1 MNKISIFIK
10 YVLSVIVCLFMMTG
24 CVEEFEADL
33 PEDDDTKLLVVDGT
47 ICSNQHNQFHLTWSS
62 MVKNEIGHNGNV
74 SFERPYEKPL
84 PVNGAKVTIC
94 GTDGSVYE
102 CKEDVQTE
110 RTPKEGYYD
119 PYSELYVYYDDEYGN
134 FHFSEVEEYNEF
146 RYSTGIYSCDVPE
159 LKPDVSYYLTI
170 KYWDDVYQSTPEKP
184 IRTPDIESLEYFQK
198 DSLSDVEVLLTT
210 AAPDDPSKTTFF
222 IWDYSETW
230 ELRPSRTTRM
240 YLDVSDNIYDFHDRL
255 FTEYYKLL
263 YPKYGWKTVNSNS
276 ILIESTAHYAGGK
289 LNKYQIVSIPRDDE
303 RISWNYSHKLN
314 LRAISKDEYEYAM
327 ESRQAGW
334 EMGGLFTPQP
344 SVLPTNIRCLTSSKK
359 VLGYVGCAQNV
370 ISKRIYID
378 GTKVSRVLPESPV
391 KVVYRCNEPKSFE
404 MLWDGWLL
412 YSYNEKEYVA
422 GEQVAETHW
431 VHAGDLDVRRRGATT
446 VKPDYMPPFG
456 EDYKFVDPG
465 FNIDINQKHNSY
477 YLDYESYEE

>member
-1 MNKISIFIK
+1 
-10 YVLSVIVCLFMMTG
+10 MMTG

-33 PEDDDTKLLVVDGT
+33 PDDDTQLLVVDGT
-47 ICSNQHNQFHLTWSS
+47 ICSNLHNQFHLTWSS
-62 MVKNEIGHNGNV
+62 MIKNEIGHNGTV

-102 CKEDVQTE
+102 CKEDIQTE

-134 FHFSEVEEYNEF
+134 VHFSEVEEFNEV
-146 RYSTGIYSCDVPE
+146 RYSTGVYSCDVPE

-210 AAPDDPSKTTFF
+210 DAPDDPDKTTFF
-222 IWDYSETW
+222 TWDYSETW

-240 YLDVSDNIYDFHDRL
+240 YFDVGDYIYFDNRFI
-255 FTEYYKLL
+255 TEYYKLL
-263 YPKYGWKTVNSNS
+263 YPKYGWKTADSNG

-289 LNKYQIVSIPRDDE
+289 LNRYQIVSIPRDDE
-303 RISWNYSHKLN
+303 RISWNYSHKLT

-327 ESRQAGW
+327 ECRQAGW

-344 SVLPTNIRCLTSSKK
+344 SVMPTNIRCLTSSKK
-359 VLGYVGCAQNV
+359 VLGYVGCAQNIV
-370 ISKRIYID
+370 TKRIYID

-391 KVVYRCNEPKSFE
+391 RILNECDESDCFK
-404 MLWDGWLL
+404 MIWDGWLL
-412 YSYNEKEYVA
+412 YSYTKSIDA
-422 GEQVAETHW
+422 STGEGKIGTHW
-431 VHAGDLDVRRRGATT
+431 VHAGDLDVRRRGADT
-446 VKPDYMPPFG
+446 VKPEYMPPFG
-456 EDYKFVDPG
+456 EDYIFVDPG
-465 FNIDINQKHNSY
+465 FNIYPKHDY
-477 YLDYESYEE
+477 YDEDNWNYEE